1 VIGANVQ
8 GGAVLTETLSQ
19 YSALMVMEQEYGP
32 AYMQRFLKYELDNY
46 LNSRGA
52 EVLEELPLMLVE
64 NQGYIHYSKGSLV
77 LYAMKDY
84 LGEDTVNRVLSEFID
99 EWGFQGS
106 PYPTTRAL
114 VAKFREAAA
123 PEFQSVITDLFEKIV
138 LFDLRAED
146 SFYKELDDGSFD
158 VTINVSA
165 SKFEAGGQGEE
176 TQVDIDALLDIGILG
191 EDDPE
196 TGVPE
201 VLYVQKERIDQE
213 QQTFTV
219 NVGQRPISVGIDP
232 FNKMIDRN
240 PDDNVAR
247 VSEGEE

>member
-1 VIGANVQ
+1 
-8 GGAVLTETLSQ
+8 
-19 YSALMVMEQEYGP
+19 M
-32 AYMQRFLKYELDNY
+32 
-46 LNSRGA
+46 
-52 EVLEELPLMLVE
+52 
-64 NQGYIHYSKGSLV
+64 
-77 LYAMKDY
+77 
-84 LGEDTVNRVLSEFID
+84 
-99 EWGFQGS
+99 
-106 PYPTTRAL
+106 
-114 VAKFREAAA
+114 
-123 PEFQSVITDLFEKIV
+123 ITDLFEKIM

-146 SFYKELDDGSFD
+146 NFYTERDDGSFD

-165 SKFEAGGQGEE
+165 SKFEADGQGEE

-201 VLYVQKERIDQE
+201 VIYVQKERIDQE

-219 NVGQRPISVGIDP
+219 NVGQRPVSIGIDP

-247 VSEGEE
+247 ASEGEE

>member
-1 VIGANVQ
+1 
-8 GGAVLTETLSQ
+8 
-19 YSALMVMEQEYGP
+19 
-32 AYMQRFLKYELDNY
+32 LDNY
-46 LNSRGA
+46 LNSRGT

-64 NQGYIHYSKGSLV
+64 NQGYIHYRKGSLV

-99 EWGFQGS
+99 EWGFQG
-106 PYPTTRAL
+106 PPFPTTRDL

-146 SFYKELDDGSFD
+146 SSYTELDDGSFD

-165 SKFEAGGQGEE
+165 SKFEADGQGEE

-213 QQTFTV
+213 EQSFTV
-219 NVGQRPISVGIDP
+219 NIDQRPVSVGIDP

-240 PDDNVAR
+240 PDDNVSG
-247 VSEGEE
+247 VSEVKE

>member
-1 VIGANVQ
+1 
-8 GGAVLTETLSQ
+8 
-19 YSALMVMEQEYGP
+19 M
-32 AYMQRFLKYELDNY
+32 
-46 LNSRGA
+46 
-52 EVLEELPLMLVE
+52 
-64 NQGYIHYSKGSLV
+64 
-77 LYAMKDY
+77 
-84 LGEDTVNRVLSEFID
+84 
-99 EWGFQGS
+99 
-106 PYPTTRAL
+106 
-114 VAKFREAAA
+114 
-123 PEFQSVITDLFEKIV
+123 

-146 SFYKELDDGSFD
+146 NFYTERDDGSFD

-165 SKFEAGGQGEE
+165 SKFEADGQGEE

-201 VLYVQKERIDQE
+201 VIYIQKERIDE
-213 QQTFTV
+213 KQQTFTV
-219 NVGQRPISVGIDP
+219 NVDQRPVSIGIDP